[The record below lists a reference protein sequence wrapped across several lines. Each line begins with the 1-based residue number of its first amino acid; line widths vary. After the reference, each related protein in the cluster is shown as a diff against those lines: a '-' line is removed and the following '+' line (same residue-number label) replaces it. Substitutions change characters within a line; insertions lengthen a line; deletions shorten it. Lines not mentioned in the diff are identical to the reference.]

1 MPDTWKGFK
10 NCPFLIPQAIIIKYC
25 LLYNSF
31 MYALHPQQ
39 PQPVML
45 VSPKTLDFGL
55 VSNAAPSE
63 GRGAA
68 VLTITNEG
76 DRILVGRIAVQVAWV
91 LVFPPDFRLNP
102 GESSVHTFTVRP
114 NSQMSWTSHRLGSDF
129 IALINSNGGSE
140 TVGGYYY
147 ADQSKQPVRKAPIR
161 RWLWGLIPLLFLIA
175 VGTLFMIRNQNQQI
189 VSQVETQNLDTLYT
203 QIAETYFA
211 EMENNPTQFNV
222 SITDQPTID
231 ISFAGLEQPQLPEPT
246 LTSTPWN
253 PADYPNPET
262 FLRSFYETL
271 MNREYDT
278 AWWMMS
284 EKMQLTC
291 CSGREITPQEFFRS
305 EWDKVDSVDIDYAFL
320 QQLNVNPIEFN
331 LSLRY
336 HYKDGTTEDTV
347 NRVYIISDT
356 SRGKLLIDQIR

>member
-1 MPDTWKGFK
+1 
-10 NCPFLIPQAIIIKYC
+10 
-25 LLYNSF
+25 

-45 VSPKTLDFGL
+45 VTPKTLDFGL
-55 VSNAAPSE
+55 VSNAPPSE

-68 VLTITNEG
+68 TMTITNEG

-91 LVFPPDFRLNP
+91 TVFPPDFRLNP

-114 NSQMSWTSHRLGSDF
+114 NSQMSWTSHRMGSDF

-147 ADQSKQPVRKAPIR
+147 ADQTQQPVQKAPIR
-161 RWLWGLIPLLFLIA
+161 RWLWGLIPILALVTGGILYLIS
-175 VGTLFMIRNQNQQI
+175 NQNDQI
-189 VSQVETQNLDTLYT
+189 VSKVETQNLDTLYT
-203 QIAETYFA
+203 HIAETYFA
-211 EMENNPTQFNV
+211 EVTNSPPQSTIPEIV
-222 SITDQPTID
+222 QPTID
-231 ISFAGLEQPQLPEPT
+231 IEFAGLQQPQPLEPT

-253 PADYPNPET
+253 PDDYPNPET

-271 MNREYDT
+271 MSRDYDT

-284 EKMQLTC
+284 EKEQLAC
-291 CSGREITPQEFFRS
+291 CSGRDGTPQDYFRS
-305 EWDKVDSVDIDYAFL
+305 EWEKVESVDIDYAFL

-331 LSLRY
+331 VSLRY
-336 HYKDGTTEDTV
+336 HYKDGTTEDAV
-347 NRVYIISDT
+347 NRVYIISDE

>member
-1 MPDTWKGFK
+1 
-10 NCPFLIPQAIIIKYC
+10 
-25 LLYNSF
+25 
-31 MYALHPQQ
+31 MYASDAQQ

-55 VSNAAPSE
+55 VSNATPSE

-68 VLTITNEG
+68 LMTITNEG
-76 DRILVGRIAVQVAWV
+76 DRILVGRISIQVGWV
-91 LVFPPDFRLNP
+91 SVFPPDFRLNP
-102 GESSVHTFTVRP
+102 GESSDHTFTVRH
-114 NSQMSWTSHRLGSDF
+114 NSQMSWTSHRMGSDF

-147 ADQSKQPVRKAPIR
+147 ADQTQQPVQKAPIR
-161 RWLWGLIPLLFLIA
+161 RWLWGLIPLLLLIA
-175 VGTLFMIRNQNQQI
+175 GGILFLIRNQNQQI
-189 VSQVETQNLDTLYT
+189 ISQAETQNLDTLYT
-203 QIAETYFA
+203 QIAETYYA
-211 EMENNPTQFNV
+211 EMANNPTQFNAP
-222 SITDQPTID
+222 TATQLTID
-231 ISFAGLEQPQLPEPT
+231 INFSGLEQPQLPEPT

-271 MNREYDT
+271 MNRDYDT

-284 EKMQLTC
+284 EKMQLAC
-291 CSGREITPQEFFRS
+291 CSGREIPPQSFFRS
-305 EWDKVDSVDIDYAFL
+305 KWDKVDSVDIDYAFL

-331 LSLRY
+331 VALRY

-347 NRVYIISDT
+347 NRVYIISDA